1 MKFKLTPALTGIALV
16 FASSAYAE
24 DQQEV
29 QIKIKQ
35 VNTEEITSKLDVEI
49 DAESGEGTKLDK
61 VSATAAAIGNSLSVD
76 GLQGLQY
83 GEEESLESGDVVIKQ
98 KALDDITTKLDLEI
112 DDVEVKNSV
121 EATSAAIGNSASLSD
136 MYADDLTI
144 RQTLDDDVDARMD
157 LEIDDTEVKGKVT
170 ATTAAIGN
178 SLTFSD
184 VGLDDDLEIIQRM
197 DDDATARADI
207 DLDDVDVK
215 KSLDATTAAIGNS
228 LSIDGLNDAEI
239 DDNIDIKQV
248 TTGDASAKM
257 DVEFEE
263 VDVNKATS
271 LTAAAIGNS
280 ASISNIADID
290 DEVDISQKM
299 KGDVEAKLDVE
310 MEDVD
315 MKGGLDLT
323 AAAIGNSLS
332 ISDIAE
338 IDNDDLDINQVM
350 TGESKAKFELEIS
363 ADEENDSDIR
373 AALSATAAAI
383 GNSVSIDDIN
393 DIDHDDLE
401 ISQTALDDVKTDME
415 IELDDLEVQGQ
426 INVTAAAI
434 GNSATVTDVDIDRDD
449 LYADQRMTD
458 DVVSDLELD
467 LDEVEAHKAMTATS
481 AAIGNSLS
489 LDDVQVNERTQ
500 ISQKMKDD
508 ATASMELEL
517 EDSSVEKAISLTTAA
532 IGNSASFT
540 DVDFEGDVDEDELA
554 VDLDQLM
561 DGDVTGS
568 LDVEIED
575 TEIGGAVDMT
585 VAAIGNSLSLS
596 DSDTAPIDLDQTKI
610 DGDVTSTAEV
620 ELDDLDLGDVSITAA
635 AIGNSASLSDNDSMD
650 LTSNQFVEDT
660 NVYASLD
667 LNTDEDW
674 EDLSVSSEK
683 LNVTV
688 AAIGN
693 SLSAETYDGKA
704 LNIRQEVLW
713 DDDDVEA
720 GIQAVANVNS
730 DDMGKIDMT
739 VAAIGNSAAFEGLGG
754 GVGNN
759 VNIYQNNT
767 ASVLAVANLNAPSP
781 TSVNATAAAIGNS
794 LSISITHD
802 DD

>member
-1 MKFKLTPALTGIALV
+1 MKFKLTPALTGIALIL
-16 FASSAYAE
+16 ASSAYADE
-24 DQQEV
+24 QEV

-61 VSATAAAIGNSLSVD
+61 VSATAAAIGNSLSVE
-76 GLQGLQY
+76 GLQGLSV
-83 GEEESLESGDVVIKQ
+83 EEEELESGDVLIKQ

-112 DDVEVKNSV
+112 DDVEVKKSV
-121 EATSAAIGNSASLSD
+121 EATAAAIGNSASLSD

-144 RQTLDDDVDARMD
+144 RQTMDDDVDARMD

-184 VGLDDDLEIIQRM
+184 VGLDDDLKIIQRM

-207 DLDDVDVK
+207 DLDEVDVK

-257 DVEFEE
+257 DVKFEE
-263 VDVNKATS
+263 VDVKKATS

-290 DEVDISQKM
+290 DEVDIIQKM
-299 KGDVEAKLDVE
+299 TGDVEAKLDVE

-350 TGESKAKFELEIS
+350 TGEAKAKFELEIS

-383 GNSVSIDDIN
+383 GNSVSIDNIN

-401 ISQTALDDVKTDME
+401 ISQQAVSRVKTDME

-449 LYADQRMTD
+449 LYADQWMTD

-467 LDEVEAHKAMTATS
+467 LDDVEAHKAITATS

-489 LDDVQVNERTQ
+489 LDDVQVDEVTEIN
-500 ISQKMKDD
+500 QKMQDD

-561 DGDVTGS
+561 VGDVTGS

-596 DSDTAPIDLDQTKI
+596 DSDTAPVKI
-610 DGDVTSTAEV
+610 DQSKVAGDVTSTAEV
-620 ELDDLDLGDVSITAA
+620 ELDDLDLGNVSITAA
-635 AIGNSASLSDNDSMD
+635 AIGNSANLSDNDSMD
-650 LTSNQFVEDT
+650 LTSKQKVQAT

-713 DDDDVEA
+713 DDDDDVEA

-730 DDMGKIDMT
+730 DDMGKIDLT

-759 VNIYQNNT
+759 VNIYQHNT
-767 ASVLAVANLNAPSP
+767 ASVSAVANLNAPSP

-794 LSISITHD
+794 LSIKVSHD
-802 DD
+802 VP